1 MRNIGRNTEH
11 ASTASRRDAILV
23 KKNYT
28 LYRETEIISD
38 NTKTG
43 PNGEDAGEM
52 VINVGPQHPATH
64 GVLHL
69 VITLQGET
77 IKKMEPHL
85 GYIHRSIEKM
95 CESLSYRQFI
105 YVTSRMDY
113 LSAHINNHA
122 CAMCV
127 EKGLQIEIP
136 PRAQVI
142 RVLMGELTRVASHE
156 LWWGALAMDVGAF
169 TPFFYAFRE
178 RETINDIMEE
188 TCGARLTMNYMVP
201 GGVMYDLHPNF
212 QQRVKDFIKLFK
224 SKIDEYDDLVTGN
237 IIFQNRTKG
246 IGVIS
251 KEDAISFGCTGPV
264 GRGSG
269 VHCDIRKLYPYEVYD
284 KVQFEEIIETAGDS
298 FARYLVR
305 IKEMRQSIH
314 IIEQLIDN
322 IPEGD
327 FQAKTK
333 AVLKLPKGEF
343 YSRVETARGE
353 LGVYIVSEGGT
364 TPYRIKFRSPGF
376 SNLSALEHMVRGS
389 KIGDLMATMGTL
401 DLVIPDID
409 R

>member
-1 MRNIGRNTEH
+1 MITE
-11 ASTASRRDAILV
+11 TQIVKDTTAIL
-23 KKNYT
+23 
-28 LYRETEIISD
+28 
-38 NTKTG
+38 
-43 PNGEDAGEM
+43 NGEGEL

-69 VITLQGET
+69 VITLNGET
-77 IKKMEPHL
+77 IKKIEPHL

-95 CESLSYRQFI
+95 CESLTYRQFI

-122 CAMCV
+122 CSLAV
-127 EKGLQIEIP
+127 EKAMQIEVP
-136 PRAQVI
+136 QRAQYI
-142 RVLMGELTRVASHE
+142 RVIMDELTRIASHE

-178 RETINDIMEE
+178 RETITDIMEE

-201 GGVMYDLHPNF
+201 GGVMADIHPNF
-212 QQRVKDFIKLFK
+212 RQRVKDFITMFK
-224 SKIDEYDDLVTGN
+224 KHVDEYDELVTGN
-237 IIFQNRTKG
+237 VIFQNRMKG
-246 IGVIS
+246 VGYLS
-251 KEDAISFGCTGPV
+251 PEDAISYGCTGPV
-264 GRGSG
+264 ARGSG
-269 VHCDIRKLYPYEVYD
+269 VRCDIRKLYPYDVYNQ
-284 KVQFEEIIETAGDS
+284 VQFDEVLETGCDS

-305 IKEMRQSIH
+305 VREMKESVK

-333 AVLKLPKGEF
+333 AVLKPPKGEF
-343 YSRVETARGE
+343 YTRVETARGE
-353 LGVYIVSEGGT
+353 FGIYIVSEGGT

-376 SNLSALEHMVRGS
+376 SNLSALEHMAKGS
-389 KIGDLMATMGTL
+389 KIGDLMASMGTL

>member
-1 MRNIGRNTEH
+1 MRELRMIEEQTT
-11 ASTASRRDAILV
+11 TAEGD
-23 KKNYT
+23 
-28 LYRETEIISD
+28 
-38 NTKTG
+38 
-43 PNGEDAGEM
+43 M
-52 VINVGPQHPATH
+52 VINVGPQHPSTH

-69 VITLQGET
+69 VITLNGET
-77 IKKMEPHL
+77 IRKVEPHL

-113 LSAHINNHA
+113 LSSHINNHA
-122 CAMCV
+122 CALCV
-127 EKGLQIEIP
+127 EKGLQVEVP

-142 RVLMGELTRVASHE
+142 RVLMDELTRIASHE

-169 TPFFYAFRE
+169 TPFFLAFRE
-178 RETINDIMEE
+178 RETITDIMEE
-188 TCGARLTMNYMVP
+188 TCGARLTMNYIVP
-201 GGVMYDLHPNF
+201 GGVMADLHPGF
-212 QQRVKDFIKLFK
+212 RDRVKKFISQFREYAGQY
-224 SKIDEYDDLVTGN
+224 DELVTGN
-237 IIFQNRTKG
+237 AIFRNRMKG
-246 IGVIS
+246 VGMLS
-251 KEDAISFGCTGPV
+251 KEDAISYGCTGPTA
-264 GRGSG
+264 RGSG
-269 VHCDIRKLYPYEVYD
+269 VSCDIRKLYPYEVYD
-284 KVQFEEIIETAGDS
+284 KLQFDEITETGCDS
-298 FARYLVR
+298 MARYLVR
-305 IKEMRQSIH
+305 VKEMYQSLQ

-376 SNLSALEHMVRGS
+376 SNLSALDQMARGG
-389 KIGDLMATMGTL
+389 KIGDLVAMMGTL

>member
-1 MRNIGRNTEH
+1 M
-11 ASTASRRDAILV
+11 
-23 KKNYT
+23 
-28 LYRETEIISD
+28 YRETQIIKDTASI
-38 NTKTG
+38 NA
-43 PNGEDAGEM
+43 NGVTTADAGEL

-77 IKKMEPHL
+77 IQKVEPHL

-113 LSAHINNHA
+113 LSAHINNHG
-122 CAMCV
+122 CALCV
-127 EKGLQIEIP
+127 EKGLQLEIP

-142 RVLMGELTRVASHE
+142 RVLMDELTRIASHE
-156 LWWGALAMDVGAF
+156 LWWGAMAMDLGAF

-188 TCGARLTMNYMVP
+188 SCGARLTMNYMVP
-201 GGVMYDLHPNF
+201 GGVMYDLHKNF
-212 QQRVKDFIKLFK
+212 QKRVKDFIQLFN
-224 SKIDEYDDLVTGN
+224 SKVDEYDDLVTGN

-246 IGVIS
+246 VGVLS
-251 KEDAISFGCTGPV
+251 REDAISFGCTGPV
-264 GRGSG
+264 GRASG
-269 VHCDIRKLYPYEVYD
+269 IQCDIRKLYPYEVYD
-284 KVQFEEIIETAGDS
+284 KVSFDEIIETGGDS
-298 FARYLVR
+298 YARYLVR
-305 IKEMRQSIH
+305 MKELRQSIR

-376 SNLSALEHMVRGS
+376 SNLSTLDHMSRGC
-389 KIGDLMATMGTL
+389 KIGDLMAIMGTL

>member
-1 MRNIGRNTEH
+1 MVEELGKTTEG
-11 ASTASRRDAILV
+11 DL
-23 KKNYT
+23 
-28 LYRETEIISD
+28 
-38 NTKTG
+38 
-43 PNGEDAGEM
+43 

-69 VITLQGET
+69 VITLNGET
-77 IKKMEPHL
+77 IKNVEPHL

-95 CESLSYRQFI
+95 SESLTYRQFI

-122 CAMCV
+122 CALCV
-127 EKGLQIEIP
+127 EKGLQVEVP
-136 PRAQVI
+136 ERAQVI
-142 RVLMGELTRVASHE
+142 RVIMDELTRIASHE
-156 LWWGALAMDVGAF
+156 LWWGAMAMDLGAL

-178 RETINDIMEE
+178 RETINEIMEE

-201 GGVMYDLHPNF
+201 GGVLQDLHPDF
-212 QQRVKDFIKLFK
+212 QRKVKEFIQLYKR
-224 SKIDEYDDLVTGN
+224 KIHEYDELVTGN
-237 IIFQNRTKG
+237 IIFQNRMKG
-246 IGVIS
+246 VGYIS
-251 KEDAISFGCTGPV
+251 PEDAISYGCSGPV
-264 GRGSG
+264 ARGSG
-269 VHCDIRKLYPYEVYD
+269 VSCDVRKHFPYEIYD
-284 KVQFEEIIETAGDS
+284 KLQFDEVLETAGDS

-305 IKEMRQSIH
+305 VKEMHQSVRIV
-314 IIEQLIDN
+314 EQLIDN

-343 YSRVETARGE
+343 YQRVETARGE

-376 SNLSALEHMVRGS
+376 SNLSILDHMTRGS
-389 KIGDLMATMGTL
+389 KIGDLVAAMGTL

>member
-1 MRNIGRNTEH
+1 MY
-11 ASTASRRDAILV
+11 SQ
-23 KKNYT
+23 
-28 LYRETEIISD
+28 TEIIKDTAQLAAEGSE
-38 NTKTG
+38 
-43 PNGEDAGEM
+43 GEL

-69 VITLQGET
+69 VITLEGET
-77 IKKMEPHL
+77 VKKVEPHL

-113 LSAHINNHA
+113 LSAHINNHT
-122 CAMCV
+122 CAMLIEKALQV
-127 EKGLQIEIP
+127 EV
-136 PRAQVI
+136 PRRASYI
-142 RVLMGELTRVASHE
+142 RVLMDELTRIASHE
-156 LWWGALAMDVGAF
+156 LWWGALAMDLGAF

-178 RETINDIMEE
+178 RETINEIMEE

-201 GGVMYDLHPNF
+201 GGVMADIHPDF
-212 QQRVKDFIKLFK
+212 VQKVKAFISLFR
-224 SKIDEYDDLVTGN
+224 SKIDEYDELVTGN

-246 IGVIS
+246 VGFLS

-269 VHCDIRKLYPYEVYD
+269 VSCDIRKLYPYEVYNEVHFD
-284 KVQFEEIIETAGDS
+284 EVLEEGGDC
-298 FARYLVR
+298 FARYQVR
-305 IKEMRQSIH
+305 IKEMKESVR
-314 IIEQLIDN
+314 IIEQLIDG

-327 FQAKTK
+327 YQAKTK

-343 YSRVETARGE
+343 YQRAETARGE
-353 LGVYIVSEGGT
+353 FGVYIVSEGGT

-376 SNLSALEHMVRGS
+376 SNLSALEHMAIGG

>member
-1 MRNIGRNTEH
+1 M
-11 ASTASRRDAILV
+11 
-23 KKNYT
+23 
-28 LYRETEIISD
+28 YRETQIISD
-38 NTKTG
+38 PKAPSIG
-43 PNGEDAGEM
+43 GGLGEVLASGDM

-69 VITLQGET
+69 VITLNGET
-77 IKKMEPHL
+77 IKKVEPHL

-127 EKGLQIEIP
+127 EKGLQVEVP

-142 RVLMGELTRVASHE
+142 RVLMDELTRIASHE
-156 LWWGALAMDVGAF
+156 LWWGAMAMDVGAF
-169 TPFFYAFRE
+169 TPFFHAFRE
-178 RETINDIMEE
+178 RESINDIMEE

-201 GGVMYDLHPNF
+201 GGVMHDIHPNF
-212 QQRVKDFIKLFK
+212 QKRVKDFMQLYK
-224 SKIDEYDDLVTGN
+224 SKVHEYDEMVTGN
-237 IIFQNRTKG
+237 IIFQNRMKG
-246 IGVIS
+246 VGVIS
-251 KEDAISFGCTGPV
+251 AEDAISYGCTGPV
-264 GRGSG
+264 ARGSG
-269 VHCDIRKLYPYEVYD
+269 VSCDIRKLYPYEVYD
-284 KVQFEEIIETAGDS
+284 KMEFDEVLETAGDS

-305 IKEMRQSIH
+305 VKEMNQSIR

-343 YSRVETARGE
+343 YTRVETARGE

-376 SNLSALEHMVRGS
+376 SNLSVLDKIARGG
-389 KIGDLMATMGTL
+389 KIGDLIAMMGTL

>member
-1 MRNIGRNTEH
+1 MYEEVGTTTEG
-11 ASTASRRDAILV
+11 DL
-23 KKNYT
+23 
-28 LYRETEIISD
+28 
-38 NTKTG
+38 
-43 PNGEDAGEM
+43 

-69 VITLQGET
+69 VITLNGEI
-77 IKKMEPHL
+77 IKKVEPHL

-113 LSAHINNHA
+113 LSSHINNHA
-122 CAMCV
+122 CALCV
-127 EKGLQIEIP
+127 EKGLQVEIP

-142 RVLMGELTRVASHE
+142 RILMDELTRIASHE
-156 LWWGALAMDVGAF
+156 LWWGAMAMDLGAF
-169 TPFFYAFRE
+169 TPFFHAFRE
-178 RETINDIMEE
+178 RESINDIMEE

-201 GGVMYDLHPNF
+201 GGVMQDIHPNF
-212 QQRVKDFIKLFK
+212 QKRVKDFLVQYKKKIK
-224 SKIDEYDDLVTGN
+224 EYDELVTGN
-237 IIFQNRTKG
+237 IIFQNRMKG
-246 IGVIS
+246 IGYLS
-251 KEDAISFGCTGPV
+251 PEDAISYGCSGPTA
-264 GRGSG
+264 RGSG
-269 VHCDIRKLYPYEVYD
+269 VSSDIRKLYPYEIYD
-284 KVQFEEIIETAGDS
+284 RLEFDEVLETAGDS
-298 FARYLVR
+298 FARYMVR
-305 IKEMRQSIH
+305 IREMQQSIR

-343 YSRVETARGE
+343 YTRVETARGE

-376 SNLSALEHMVRGS
+376 SNLSVLDHIARGS
-389 KIGDLMATMGTL
+389 KIGDLVAMMGTL